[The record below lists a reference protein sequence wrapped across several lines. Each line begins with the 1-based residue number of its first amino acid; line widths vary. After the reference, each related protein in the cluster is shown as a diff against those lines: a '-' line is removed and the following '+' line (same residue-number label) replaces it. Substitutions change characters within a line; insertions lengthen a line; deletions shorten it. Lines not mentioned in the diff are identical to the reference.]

1 MVRLHRFVDV
11 ARIRTA
17 IAEAEAV
24 TSAPIHVSVAPYFWG
39 AVRRTAERAFV
50 KRGLTR
56 TPQRNGVLIFV
67 VPTRREF
74 AIVGDVGAHDALGQ
88 ETWDALARTFQQQL
102 QSGDPTEAVASV
114 IADLALALG
123 RHFPQHPI
131 AP

>member
-11 ARIRTA
+11 ARVRAA
-17 IAEAEAV
+17 ITKAEAI
-24 TSAPIHVSVAPYFWG
+24 TSAPIHVSIAPYFWG
-39 AVRRTAERAFV
+39 AVRRTAERAIV
-50 KRGLTR
+50 KHGLTR
-56 TPQRNGVLIFV
+56 TPQRNGVLIFI

-74 AIVGDVGAHDALGQ
+74 AIVGDVGAHDAVGQ
-88 ETWDALARTFQQQL
+88 EAWDALARMFQQKL
-102 QSGDPTEAVASV
+102 QSGDPTEAVTSV